1 MEPKLKD
8 ASQKKPQKKEEN
20 LERLVLHQKLYII
33 SSDESVG
40 NASSIVK
47 PKSSPKKVE
56 FALQKE

>member
-8 ASQKKPQKKEEN
+8 ARQKKPQNKEEN
-20 LERLVLHQKLYII
+20 LESLVLHQKLYII

-40 NASSIVK
+40 NVSSIAK

-56 FALQKE
+56 FALQKK